1 VGRILAATVRPF
13 GIPVSFDFT
22 KGRAAVFETIAA
34 VEDIYDFV
42 GLPISSR
49 PGQKRCSWADSSPA
63 MGAYHD
69 LDWGVPSRNDRYLF
83 EMLTL
88 EGAQAGLSWATILNR
103 REGYR
108 RAFANFDPVK
118 VAKFTDRKLEM
129 LLGDAGIIR
138 NRLKIYGTRTNA
150 RAFVKVQA
158 EFGSFAKYL
167 WAWVDGAP
175 VVNRPRTLAEIPA
188 TTDLSDRISKDL
200 KRRNF
205 TFVGSTIV
213 YATLQSAGLVDD
225 HVISCPFKRG

>member
-1 VGRILAATVRPF
+1 
-13 GIPVSFDFT
+13 
-22 KGRAAVFETIAA
+22 
-34 VEDIYDFV
+34 
-42 GLPISSR
+42 
-49 PGQKRCSWADSSPA
+49 

-69 LDWGVPSRNDRYLF
+69 LDWGVPSRDDRYLF

-118 VAKFTDRKLEM
+118 VAKFTDLKLEK
-129 LLGDAGIIR
+129 LLGNPGIIR

-158 EFGSFAKYL
+158 EFGSFATYL
-167 WAWVDGAP
+167 WAWVDGTP

-213 YATLQSAGLVDD
+213 YAMLQSVGIVDD

>member
-1 VGRILAATVRPF
+1 MRT
-13 GIPVSFDFT
+13 
-22 KGRAAVFETIAA
+22 
-34 VEDIYDFV
+34 
-42 GLPISSR
+42 
-49 PGQKRCSWADSSPA
+49 
-63 MGAYHD
+63 YHD
-69 LDWGVPSRNDRYLF
+69 LEWGVPSRDDRYLF
-83 EMLTL
+83 EMLVL

-103 REGYR
+103 RQGYR
-108 RAFANFDPVK
+108 RAFANFDPVN
-118 VAKFTDRKLEM
+118 VAKFTDRRLEM

-150 RAFVKVQA
+150 RAFAKVQA

-167 WAWVDGAP
+167 WAWVDGTP

-213 YATLQSAGLVDD
+213 YATLQSVGIVDD
-225 HVISCPFKRG
+225 HLTSCPFKRG